1 MLWKCLLAKMFAKL
15 SSVRTKRWQR
25 PFALRG
31 GLGYFPAVTWDQ
43 IIGLVL
49 TLLVMSAG
57 AVACLVPVLPG
68 APLVLGAALLH
79 RLYFGETGVGN
90 WVLVLLVLL
99 TALALVL
106 DYLASVV
113 GARRFGATKWGV
125 VGALLGGFVGLFF
138 SLPGLVL
145 GPFVGAWL
153 GEMVAGRAWREAARA
168 GVGATLGFFAGGVG
182 KFAVAVTMTALFAG
196 NVIFRSWQ

>member
-1 MLWKCLLAKMFAKL
+1 MR
-15 SSVRTKRWQR
+15 SGISVNGDEGWRF
-25 PFALRG
+25 FALRG
-31 GLGYFPAVTWDQ
+31 WLGYFPAVTWDQ

-49 TLLVMSAG
+49 ALLVMGAG
-57 AVACLVPVLPG
+57 AVACLIPVLPG

-79 RLYFGETGVGN
+79 RFYFGETGVGN
-90 WVLVLLVLL
+90 WVLVIMVLL
-99 TALALVL
+99 AALALVL

-125 VGALLGGFVGLFF
+125 LGALLGGFIGLFF
-138 SLPGLVL
+138 SLPGILL
-145 GPFVGAWL
+145 GPFVGAWV

-182 KFAVAVTMTALFAG
+182 KFAVAVAMTALFAG